1 MRLIRRVLCSF
12 AGLLLVASHAAA
24 TPLTIKG
31 ASTAEFSTAIGKL
44 TLSGNTLTLSITNT
58 SPFDARITA
67 LGFDLMSGDF
77 VGNNSK
83 GRDGYTSTSQGGF
96 KFDDGSL
103 GNVPQF
109 NGVVLDFGWRTG
121 KNFSGGFP
129 NSGLAPFAKMTLTVT
144 GNFLGLT
151 EAQLVSGLFVRF
163 QRVGPTEDS
172 DVGQARVGQVP
183 EPAALLLL
191 AAGVGAMRVRSRIR
205 RRP

>member
-12 AGLLLVASHAAA
+12 AGLLLVASLAAA
-24 TPLTIKG
+24 TPLTITG
-31 ASTAEFSTAIGKL
+31 ASTDQYSTATGKL
-44 TLSGNTLTLSITNT
+44 TLSGNTLTLSLTNT

-67 LGFDLMSGDF
+67 LGFDLVAGDF
-77 VGNNSK
+77 SANNSS
-83 GRDGYTSTSQGGF
+83 GRNGYTASNQGGF

-109 NGVVLDFGWRTG
+109 NGRVLDFGWRTG

-129 NSGLAPFAKMTLTVT
+129 ANGLAPFATMTLTVT

-151 EAQLVSGLFVRF
+151 EAQLVSGLFARF

-172 DVGQARVGQVP
+172 DVGQALPGQVP
-183 EPAALLLL
+183 EPASLLLL
-191 AAGVGAMRVRSRIR
+191 AAGLGAMRVRSRIR
-205 RRP
+205 ARR